1 MLIENAMDNKPKPLQ
16 HGRQGLRTFSALVCL
31 LLMTTSLFAQEKTVT
46 GTVTDSTNE
55 PLIGAS
61 VVIQGTSN
69 GTITDIDGKYSITAS
84 PDNVLEF
91 SYVGMVKQDVK
102 VGSQHVINI
111 QLKED
116 SQMLAE
122 TVVIGYGSAKKRDLT
137 GSITNI
143 KGAEIANKP
152 STNPLSSLQ
161 GKVAGVQII
170 NSGQAGS
177 DPEIRVRGTNS
188 INGYKPLYIVDGLF
202 NDNINFLNPEDIE
215 SMEVLK
221 DPSSLAIF
229 GVRGANGVI
238 IITTKKAKEGQTL
251 VNINT
256 SFGWKHVVDRI
267 KMVNAS
273 QFKELYSEQLVNE
286 KNPAFDFSVWN
297 ADTDWQDEVL
307 QNGFITNNNISV
319 TGASEKHSFYLG
331 MGYSYEQGN
340 IKHEKFSKITLN
352 ASNEYKITDKIKVGF
367 QFNGARMLPAD
378 SKSVLNAVRT
388 TPIAPVFNEEYQ
400 LYAALPEFQKAQMMN
415 PMVDVDLKANTTR
428 AENYRA
434 SGNIYGEV
442 DFLEHFNFR
451 AVFSMDYG
459 SNNGRTYQPI
469 IKVYDNTVKGNVA
482 TLGTGKTEVSQF
494 KENETKVQSDYVLT
508 YTNSFGDHNL
518 TATAGFTTYY
528 NSLSRLDAARG
539 QGIGLVIPDN
549 PDKWF
554 VSIGDLATATNGSIQ
569 WERTTVSFLGRVI
582 YNYKGKYLF
591 NGSFRRDGS
600 SAFSYTGN
608 QWQNF
613 YSAGAG
619 WLMTE
624 EEFMKD
630 ISWLDMLKLK
640 GSWGTLG
647 NQNLDTAYPAE
658 PLLENAFGAV
668 FGNPSTIYP
677 GYQLAYLPNANL
689 RWEKVEAWEA
699 GFESNMFRNRLHVEG
714 VYYKK
719 NTKDL
724 LAKVPGLSGTIPGIG
739 NLGQIENKGVEL
751 SATWRD
757 QIGDWGY
764 NVGVNLTTIKNKV
777 KSLVQDGYSIIAGD
791 KSQSYTMA
799 GYPIGFF
806 YGYKVDGVYQSQ
818 ADIDASPKNTLA
830 TVTPGD
836 LKFADVNGDGEITPA
851 DRTLIGDPT
860 PDVTYG
866 ISLGVSYK
874 GWELGIDMMGQGGNQ
889 IYRTWDNY
897 NWAQFNYME
906 QRLDRWH
913 GEGTSN
919 TQPVLNTGHAINF
932 ENSEYYVEDGSFF
945 RIRNLQLGYTFDK
958 VLISKIG
965 LKALKAYFNI
975 QNLKTWKHNT
985 GYTPE
990 FGGSAIAFGVD
1001 NGSYPVP
1008 AIYTFGLNI
1017 TF

>member
-482 TLGTGKTEVSQF
+482 TLGTGKTEVNQF
-494 KENETKVQSDYVLT
+494 KENATKVQSDYVLT

-554 VSIGDLATATNGSIQ
+554 VSIGDLATATNGSTQ

-958 VLISKIG
+958 ALISKIG